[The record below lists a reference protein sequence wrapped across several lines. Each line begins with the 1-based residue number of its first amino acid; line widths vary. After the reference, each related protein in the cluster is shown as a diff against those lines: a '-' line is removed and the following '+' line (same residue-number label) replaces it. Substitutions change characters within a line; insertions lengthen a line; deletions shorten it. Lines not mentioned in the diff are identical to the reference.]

1 MALFFLYYFCSPL
14 CLFFFSWFSLIIHFE
29 IWVVAI
35 VLFIFLVFFFSF
47 WNHKIEG
54 FFEALLV
61 FL

>member
-1 MALFFLYYFCSPL
+1 MALFFV
-14 CLFFFSWFSLIIHFE
+14 LFLFSIVFVFFSWFSLIICFE

-35 VLFIFLVFFFSF
+35 VLFIFWCFFSF